1 MARIHRRKLLKLS
14 GAGAIA
20 AKTGGIAAI
29 LASGRAPAYAQGT
42 TVHWLRWNDFVPT
55 SDKVLR
61 EQIVPAAAKDLGI
74 TLNIEM
80 INGNDIQARTTAA
93 IQSGTGPDVICALNN
108 WPQLYADSLADV
120 ERFLIWRNTDSVC
133 VVKIICHFDPFLTAG
148 SKIEDS
154 PNHRGRNWWI
164 GVRAEH
170 RGIGPTVGSHHD
182 VIYAAV
188 EFLTV
193 AVNVPSAQLLSR
205 HIEFEDGAGI
215 VATLLALGED
225 GLEELLDLLALEGGH
240 RSGLRRRSRKALS
253 RPARPVSCGKL

>member
-108 WPQLYADSLADV
+108 WPQLYAASVADV
-120 ERFLIWRNTDSVC
+120 
-133 VVKIICHFDPFLTAG
+133 TAIADRSARTRAASMTNRPRSPTTAKDG
-148 SKIEDS
+148 SAC
-154 PNHRGRNWWI
+154 RG
-164 GVRAEH
+164 A
-170 RGIGPTVGSHHD
+170 S
-182 VIYAAV
+182 
-188 EFLTV
+188 
-193 AVNVPSAQLLSR
+193 SAPRIRTASR
-205 HIEFEDGAGI
+205 
-215 VATLLALGED
+215 
-225 GLEELLDLLALEGGH
+225 
-240 RSGLRRRSRKALS
+240 GLRRSAPPS
-253 RPARPVSCGKL
+253 FPRPGTSTAPS